1 MATLGPS
8 ASCGI
13 ISLTATDGSTAR
25 QLTALTHPTDWPHEA
40 LDCGPGIARDA
51 IENISRTATGPTR
64 TVTGFINGLSVNR
77 DSISAGGGLN
87 GFPVEYADDIPV
99 FQNRRGVGSNITGL
113 AIRKPF
119 ENLFYSADDITAAGW
134 TFANCSASV
143 DNAKTPFFE
152 GGTIWAVEKS
162 GTTGF
167 ATITHVET
175 DYELEPNTDYVIGV
189 PFLLESTAKHFY
201 IKPNASGSGFTHVH
215 NASFDLSTLVVYD
228 RVFSVIGTNAPGA
241 LAIEDC
247 AQARIE
253 QLNSTHALAWIKFNS
268 YNNTIPTI
276 VIGWDA
282 EDILEE
288 GIMYI
293 GSPFLEKGATPS
305 LHHLPGSVN
314 YRPMPAPLTSARWN
328 ALAGSTT
335 IGAFGSGINRCS
347 TTDFTGP
354 NCQIVD
360 VSVTTNTGGGY
371 GGVGDSYT
379 LTDTSGS
386 GFGFVQYSQVVNLSG
401 ATDKVYGVVAFR
413 AGPDTNESMFR
424 TQIYTGGTLIPRIYI
439 GHFDT
444 WSRVSRFDQDQSAVQ
459 TEVVQTPDPDV
470 FMCVAELTNINNGDN
485 LRWTL
490 YPAYDGV
497 ADTGSLEVL
506 FFGLIA
512 EGSDSRWTFS
522 EVEDFAA
529 EDVIE
534 DFTDQNTRAGTIAVD
549 YDTIDMGISLTDSW
563 EADTEYSA
571 SDDVALNEKAYQCE
585 YDHTSDATFPSTPW
599 ATATA
604 YAVGVDVVQDE
615 HIYRCLRAHTSTSF
629 GSQIADDTSYAVGNT
644 ALIGVSQY
652 YCMRN
657 YTTISTPSTWATA
670 TSYSLGDI
678 VRNGS
683 TDYYCMNNH
692 TSGTFNTDL
701 AAGEWATL
709 DPTTEWE
716 TGEQYYEGFERT
728 FDGKIYYCLV
738 DHVAG
743 TFATDL
749 AASKWVL
756 EWELQFQRLW
766 TFAYEIT
773 NSPSHYLFSLNDGTA
788 NNRVEMYLRKVS
800 GAVMAYG
807 QIIGSTGTTVS
818 LSGEAP
824 SDGAGRWWIA
834 WNASGA
840 VMGKDGTTID
850 EYDGTVSPPS
860 SPTELHLGKDR
871 NLENPVN
878 ADLMRYFWSPVK
890 RTASFIAGIG
900 REGLTEAELAALDAE
915 TQAAAETLKA
925 RVRTGIVQMGASDV
939 GVITSTGQ
947 SFARSSFG
955 AIPVY
960 TTYEWLQ
967 TKEAWRA
974 ACFMHGASVRDAAN
988 DANFDPIT
996 NGGTGN
1002 DTLQP
1007 MVATI
1012 DAGNTVRTNAYV
1024 QANGF
1029 PSTSFVGESPIVSSC
1044 YEFAALL
1051 MESFGQS
1058 SPLFRLVGGAVGSAT
1073 DGSIAAI
1080 SDTSGNA
1087 WLQYADWHQQTY
1099 TKIGTQWGVSA
1110 SNIKF
1115 LGADINHGESGYRA
1129 KNWKVDYRDG
1139 GTDNTGIGISG
1150 WLDNLD
1156 QIAVDIYGQDPDT
1169 EKPLHVV
1176 AIPSLNW
1183 QEDGNAICAAWR
1195 QMEAERENVLIA
1207 FATYAGQN
1215 SGVEGAEHH
1224 AAWGAVTDG
1233 PHKARGRHYVQVQ
1246 GRNWFN
1252 PRIYNAWQHGN
1263 KVYLGVLAM
1272 QYPMQRLPVS
1282 GYMTPAIE
1290 DIPDGG
1296 FVLWDGTKR
1305 VNIDSVA
1312 VDPDRPSI
1320 IEITLKEWPTRALK
1334 LGYAQKTGSDGRGE
1348 WFDSS
1353 PDFNRWEYRFESYDY
1368 PDRNV
1373 GDTYDYVRGAS
1384 PLLPDFF
1391 DCEMI

>member
-1 MATLGPS
+1 VPTLGPS

-77 DSISAGGGLN
+77 DSISAGGGLD
-87 GFPVEYADDIPV
+87 GFPVQYADDIPV
-99 FQNRRGVGSNITGL
+99 FQTRVGPNASATGL

-119 ENLFYSADDITAAGW
+119 ENLFYGADDITSSDW
-134 TFANCSASV
+134 TYANCSATV
-143 DNAKTPFFE
+143 DGTKTSFVT

-162 GTTGF
+162 GTSDF
-167 ATITHVET
+167 ATITHVESNYT
-175 DYELEPNTDYVIGV
+175 LEPNTDYVIGV
-189 PFLLESTAKHFY
+189 EFLLESTAKHFY
-201 IKPNASGSGFTHVH
+201 LKPNASGSGLTHIH

-228 RVFSVIGTNAPGA
+228 KVFAITGTNSPGT
-241 LAIEDC
+241 ISIDDTS
-247 AQARIE
+247 QANITR
-253 QLNSTHALAWIKFNS
+253 LNATHAIAWIKFNS
-268 YNNTIPTI
+268 YDNTIPTFQM
-276 VIGWDA
+276 VWDA
-282 EDILEE
+282 EDAAEE

-293 GSPFLEKGATPS
+293 GSPFLEKGSTPNLS
-305 LHHLPGSVN
+305 HLPVTVD
-314 YRPMPAPLTSARWN
+314 YHPMPAPLTSARWN
-328 ALAGSTT
+328 TLAGSTT
-335 IGAFGSGINRCS
+335 IGQYGVGINKLG
-347 TTDFTGP
+347 TTDFTGGTVTLS
-354 NCQIVD
+354 N
-360 VSVTTNTGGGY
+360 VSVTTNAGGGY
-371 GGVGDSYT
+371 GGLDSYT
-379 LTDTSGS
+379 LTDTSNAA
-386 GFGFVQYSQVVNLSG
+386 FGFAQYQQIVNLSG
-401 ATDKVYGVVAFR
+401 ATDKVYAILLFK
-413 AGPDTNESMFR
+413 AGPNTTQSRFR
-424 TQIYTGGTLIPRIYI
+424 PQIYTTGLLQPNVYLS
-439 GHFDT
+439 HFST
-444 WSRVSRFDQDQSAVQ
+444 WSKVSSIDTDQGAVQ
-459 TEVVQTPDPDV
+459 AEVVQTPDPDWLMAV
-470 FMCVAELTNINNGDN
+470 VELTNINNGDN
-485 LRWTL
+485 LRWTI

-497 ADTGSLEVL
+497 ADVGELEVCGI
-506 FFGLIA
+506 GLTA
-512 EGSDSRWTFS
+512 AGSGTRWTFS
-522 EVEDFAA
+522 EVEDFTA

-534 DFTDQNTRAGTIAVD
+534 DFTGQNTRAGTIAVD
-549 YDTIDMGISLTDSW
+549 YDRIDMGISLTDSW
-563 EADTEYSA
+563 EADTEYA
-571 SDDVALNEKAYQCE
+571 SGDDVALDEKAYQCE
-585 YDHTSDATFPSTPW
+585 YAHTSEADFPSTAW

-604 YAVGVDVVQDE
+604 YSIGDDIVQDV
-615 HIYRCLRAHTSTSF
+615 HVYRCLRAHTSSSF
-629 GSQIADDTSYAVGNT
+629 GSQLAASTSYTVGNT
-644 ALIGVSQY
+644 AVIGVSQY

-657 YTTISTPSTWATA
+657 YTTIATPSTWATA
-670 TSYSLGDI
+670 TSYTLGDL

-683 TDYYCMNNH
+683 TNYYCMNNH

-728 FDGKIYYCLV
+728 VDGKIYYCLV

-788 NNRVEMYLRKVS
+788 NNRVEMYLQKVN

-807 QIIGSTGTTVS
+807 QIIDSAGTTIS

-824 SDGAGRWWIA
+824 GEGPGRWWIA
-834 WNASGA
+834 WNPSGA

-850 EYDGTVSPPS
+850 EYEGTLSPPS
-860 SPTELHLGKDR
+860 NPTELHLGKDSD
-871 NLENPVN
+871 LENPVN

-900 REGLTEAELAALDAE
+900 REELTEAELDALDAE
-915 TQAAAETLKA
+915 TQAAAETKKA
-925 RVRTGIVQMGASDV
+925 RVRSGIAQMGPSDV
-939 GVITSTGQ
+939 GVITNTGQ

-960 TTYEWLQ
+960 IAYGILTTKG
-967 TKEAWRA
+967 TWRV
-974 ACFMHGASVRDAAN
+974 ACFMHGASVRDASN
-988 DANFDPIT
+988 DADFDPIT
-996 NGGTGN
+996 DGGAGN
-1002 DTLQP
+1002 DTLQT

-1012 DAGNTVRTNAYV
+1012 DAGNTVLTNEDV
-1024 QANGF
+1024 EANGF
-1029 PSTSFVGESPIVSSC
+1029 PSTSYVGESPIVGSC

-1051 MESFGQS
+1051 MDYFGQS
-1058 SPLFRLVGGAVGSAT
+1058 TPLFRIVGGAVGSAT

-1080 SDTSGNA
+1080 SDTSGNP
-1087 WLQYADWHQQTY
+1087 WLQYVDWHTKTY
-1099 TKIGTQWGVSA
+1099 AKIGSQWGVSA

-1129 KNWKVDYRDG
+1129 KNWKADYRDG
-1139 GTDNTGIGISG
+1139 GTANTGIGISG

-1176 AIPSLNW
+1176 SIPSLNW

-1195 QMEAERENVLIA
+1195 QMEAERDNVVIA

-1215 SGVEGAEHH
+1215 SGTVGAEHPT
-1224 AAWGAVTDG
+1224 AWGAVTDG
-1233 PHKARGRHYVQVQ
+1233 CHKARARYYVQVLGQ
-1246 GRNWFN
+1246 NWFN
-1252 PRIYNAWQHGN
+1252 PEIYKAWQHGN
-1263 KVYLGVLAM
+1263 KVYIGCLAM
-1272 QYPMQRLPVS
+1272 NYPMQRLPVS

-1290 DIPDGG
+1290 DILNGG
-1296 FVLWDGTKR
+1296 YVFWDGTKPAGVESVE
-1305 VNIDSVA
+1305 VNPA
-1312 VDPDRPSI
+1312 RPSI
-1320 IEITLKEWPTRALK
+1320 IEVTLKEWPSRPLRG
-1334 LGYAQKTGSDGRGE
+1334 GYAQKTGSNGRGE

-1353 PDFNRWEYRFESYDY
+1353 PDFNRWEYEHKAYDY
-1368 PDRNV
+1368 ADRDV
-1373 GDTYDYVRGAS
+1373 SDTYDYVRGAS

-1391 DCEMI
+1391 ECEMI